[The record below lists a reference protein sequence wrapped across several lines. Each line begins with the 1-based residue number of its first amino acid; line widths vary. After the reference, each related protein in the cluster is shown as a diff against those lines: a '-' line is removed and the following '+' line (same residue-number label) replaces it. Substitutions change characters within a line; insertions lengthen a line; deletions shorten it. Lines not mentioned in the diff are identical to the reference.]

1 MPDENTDQDQD
12 TQDHSELVS
21 VYVASQETMTQ
32 VVIALLESAG
42 IECMEASIEAV
53 QDIYPGVGGTRVL
66 VSATDAEEAKRII
79 AENKTISESDIQ
91 ADE

>member
-1 MPDENTDQDQD
+1 MTDEKTS
-12 TQDHSELVS
+12 QDHRELVS

-32 VVIALLESAG
+32 VIVALLESAG
-42 IECMEASIEAV
+42 IECMEASIDAV

-66 VSATDAEEAKRII
+66 VSATDADEARRII

-91 ADE
+91 AAE